1 MFFEDGSLICM
12 NLRKDD
18 APLTVARFVKLANAH
33 YYDNLTFHRLVPLFV
48 AQGLSPGANEYTGDA
63 RYMRDEL
70 GLAHHARG
78 AVGISTRGRDTG
90 DAQFLDLIAQP
101 RLDHDYTVFAQVYA
115 PPTGECSASLD
126 VMDKILDAAKV
137 IRTTFAR

>member
-1 MFFEDGSLICM
+1 M
-12 NLRKDD
+12 
-18 APLTVARFVKLANAH
+18 
-33 YYDNLTFHRLVPLFV
+33 
-48 AQGLSPGANEYTGDA
+48 GDA
-63 RYMRDEL
+63 RYLRDEL
-70 GLAHHARG
+70 GLAHHTRG

-90 DAQFLDLIAQP
+90 DGQIFFDLIAQP

-137 IRTTFAR
+137 IRVTFAR